1 MKRSIFYTIALL
13 TLFVQSTY
21 ATPANLNELQGDWHL
36 RELDGFEVRKAR
48 AILDFE
54 PSKMII
60 DGFDACNR
68 INGKLIKKADGT
80 YTSRLRTTRMA
91 CRGNLFSF
99 VSQRLHQAID
109 EGFTVEKASRHGV
122 DGIVLKS
129 KSHELFFKRMGE

>member
-1 MKRSIFYTIALL
+1 MKRTIVYAITLL
-13 TLFVQSTY
+13 TLFAQTTN
-21 ATPANLNELQGDWHL
+21 AAPADLNELQGDWHL
-36 RELDGFEVRKAR
+36 RELDGYEVRKAR

-54 PSKMII
+54 PSKMVI

-109 EGFTVEKASRHGV
+109 EGFTVEKATRHGI
-122 DGIVLKS
+122 DGILLKS

>member
-1 MKRSIFYTIALL
+1 MKRTIVYAITLL
-13 TLFVQSTY
+13 TLFAQTTN
-21 ATPANLNELQGDWHL
+21 AAPADLNELQGDWHL
-36 RELDGFEVRKAR
+36 RELDGYEVRKAR

-54 PSKMII
+54 PSKMVI

-109 EGFTVEKASRHGV
+109 EGFTVEKATRHGV
-122 DGIVLKS
+122 DGILLKS